1 MNIERITKLD
11 AAIRQL
17 DTAITLWFTEA
28 DTISIHT
35 LACSAHQ
42 IIHDINQ
49 QKGHRDLLW
58 VAWGQTLPIDNASRI
73 C

>member
-49 QKGHRDLLW
+49 QKGHRDL
-58 VAWGQTLPIDNASRI
+58 
-73 C
+73 